1 MACLV
6 QDLLAAL
13 ATHVCFLTAFG
24 TMEEVDWN
32 AGELDHGLLDL
43 LGQLEG
49 AVVQIWCSASVCIIH
64 WRVLMFSP
72 RSGS

>member
-6 QDLLAAL
+6 LLAAL
-13 ATHVCFLTAFG
+13 ATHVCFLVPLGEVGCFLTAFG
-24 TMEEVDWN
+24 TMEEVDWH

-49 AVVQIWCSASVCIIH
+49 AVV
-64 WRVLMFSP
+64 LD
-72 RSGS
+72 